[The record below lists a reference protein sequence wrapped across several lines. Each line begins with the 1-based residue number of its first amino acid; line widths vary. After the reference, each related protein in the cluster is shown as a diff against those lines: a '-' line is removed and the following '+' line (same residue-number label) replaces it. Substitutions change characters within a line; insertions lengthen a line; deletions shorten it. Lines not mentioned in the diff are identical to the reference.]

1 MSSKCIFNGNYCF
14 NSQVSVRILIPCL
27 VAFEAGFHTELK
39 AFSFSSSRYFIELS
53 VPVLSAHIFPN
64 YDWWKMALESVGG
77 SIISKIAELMVE
89 PVGRQFRYMFCFNNF
104 VEEFKEQ
111 KENLA
116 LALDGLQKEVEAA
129 ERNAEEIK
137 KVVKKWMEDANSK
150 IEGAKPLENEIGRNG
165 KCFTWCPNCM
175 RQFKLSKALAK
186 KSETFRKLLENSTK
200 FTKVSDIAHPQ
211 PREFLPSKEFTSSK
225 SSEEAFEQIMDA
237 LKDDKVNMI
246 GLCGMGGVG
255 KTTLVKEVG
264 TIAVEL
270 QLFPVVLMATVS
282 QNPNV
287 TDIQHLMADKLGLN
301 IKKKNTNPGR
311 ADLLRQ
317 RLKQVEKMLI
327 ILDDVWKYIDLKEIG
342 IPFGDD
348 HRGCKILLTTRLQA
362 ICSSM
367 ECQQTVLLRILSEDE
382 AMVLFRINAGLRDG
396 DSTLNRVAREVA
408 RECQGLPIALVTVG
422 KALRDKSEVEWEEA
436 FRRLKNSQFLDMEHI
451 EEQKTAYA
459 CLKLSYDYLM
469 SKETK
474 LCFLLCCLFP
484 EDYNIPIDDLTR
496 YTVGYELHQD
506 VESIGDARK

>member
-1 MSSKCIFNGNYCF
+1 
-14 NSQVSVRILIPCL
+14 
-27 VAFEAGFHTELK
+27 
-39 AFSFSSSRYFIELS
+39 
-53 VPVLSAHIFPN
+53 
-64 YDWWKMALESVGG
+64 
-77 SIISKIAELMVE
+77 
-89 PVGRQFRYMFCFNNF
+89 
-104 VEEFKEQ
+104 
-111 KENLA
+111 
-116 LALDGLQKEVEAA
+116 
-129 ERNAEEIK
+129 
-137 KVVKKWMEDANSK
+137 
-150 IEGAKPLENEIGRNG
+150 
-165 KCFTWCPNCM
+165 
-175 RQFKLSKALAK
+175 
-186 KSETFRKLLENSTK
+186 
-200 FTKVSDIAHPQ
+200 
-211 PREFLPSKEFTSSK
+211 
-225 SSEEAFEQIMDA
+225 
-237 LKDDKVNMI
+237 
-246 GLCGMGGVG
+246 
-255 KTTLVKEVG
+255 
-264 TIAVEL
+264 
-270 QLFPVVLMATVS
+270 
-282 QNPNV
+282 
-287 TDIQHLMADKLGLN
+287 MADKLGLN